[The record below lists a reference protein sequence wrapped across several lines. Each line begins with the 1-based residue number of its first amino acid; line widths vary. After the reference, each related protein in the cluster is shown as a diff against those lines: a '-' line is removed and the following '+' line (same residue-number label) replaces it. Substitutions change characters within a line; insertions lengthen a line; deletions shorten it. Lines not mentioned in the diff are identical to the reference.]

1 MIPFK
6 DILLEAMK
14 PNVANTIFAK
24 FGVRNASVLDTGTL
38 RKYYMALVKKHH
50 PDKGGKDEDMRW
62 INAAY
67 DVLSLN
73 AKNVTDVK
81 LKPEDKI
88 VNIEFRDIA
97 TKEVLDMGQC
107 NRYEYLE
114 ICRIINEQGMPLQ
127 PKPKVNYNNVENTW
141 LTDTVAFYMSEEEYR
156 FMAPYFEPFFKH

>member
-1 MIPFK
+1 MIKFK
-6 DILLEAMK
+6 KILMEAMK
-14 PNVANTIFAK
+14 PEVANTIFAK
-24 FGVRNASVLDTGTL
+24 FGVRNAAVLDGGKL

-50 PDKGGKDEDMRW
+50 PDTGGNNEDMQW
-62 INAAY
+62 INTAY
-67 DVLSLN
+67 DVLQKN
-73 AKNVTDVK
+73 AKTRPPVE

-88 VNIEFRDIA
+88 VNIEFRDIT

-114 ICRIINEQGMPLQ
+114 ICRVIDEEGMPLQ
-127 PKPKVNYNNVENTW
+127 PEPKVNYNNVEDTW